1 MSTWQQSL
9 EGAQVAPSVG
19 FFLTA
24 LAGDGTTLYTSCFGQ
39 GSECTF
45 RSFFAQVP
53 IVLGCL
59 TTAIWQSLPTSL
71 ASGRKKR
78 HLDML
83 GLVAFALMM
92 SSFLLFVD
100 FAGKSGE
107 LRSPV
112 VITLAVSFVF
122 SGIAFLL
129 IEVYWANS
137 PMIAPSLLKQ
147 ANVGSYFAVQ
157 ILLLIAQ
164 FAVSVRSLE
173 WLMLKACTDGFQH
186 CIVFCSH

>member
-9 EGAQVAPSVG
+9 EGAQVAPWVG
-19 FFLTA
+19 FSLTA
-24 LAGDGTTLYTSCFGQ
+24 LAGDGTTLSTSCFGQ
-39 GSECTF
+39 EFECIF

-59 TTAIWQSLPTSL
+59 ATASWQSLPTPL

-78 HLDML
+78 HLDVL

-112 VITLAVSFVF
+112 VVTLAVSFVF
-122 SGIAFLL
+122 SAIAFLL
-129 IEVYWANS
+129 IEVYW
-137 PMIAPSLLKQ
+137 
-147 ANVGSYFAVQ
+147 
-157 ILLLIAQ
+157 
-164 FAVSVRSLE
+164 
-173 WLMLKACTDGFQH
+173 C
-186 CIVFCSH
+186 